1 MVLFNNVNESLW
13 YISSNIYLI
22 ISSSHLI
29 LVVFQDIYI
38 YTIIFIISTFDDIA
52 FTQSYLVKISLLMW
66 IDCIISYLY
75 VACKCQI
82 NKTMFLIISQLIIFT
97 AEHCD
102 YYSIYFGAY
111 ISFVLNW
118 VNLIFLYYL

>member
-1 MVLFNNVNESLW
+1 MVYIIE
-13 YISSNIYLI
+13 YISHHLI
-22 ISSSHLI
+22 ISSHFGRLSGY
-29 LVVFQDIYI
+29 IYI

-52 FTQSYLVKISLLMW
+52 FTQSYLVNISLLMW
-66 IDCIISYLY
+66 IACIISYLY

-97 AEHCD
+97 AEYCD